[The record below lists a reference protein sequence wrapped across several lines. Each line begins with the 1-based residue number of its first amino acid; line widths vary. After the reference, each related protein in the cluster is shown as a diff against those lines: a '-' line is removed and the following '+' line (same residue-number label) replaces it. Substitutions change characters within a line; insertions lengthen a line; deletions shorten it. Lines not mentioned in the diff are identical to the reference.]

1 MRLQIRAIMNSPV
14 EDIFGFRTC
23 CGMRVFDQNLEIL
36 ITNGTQQVVCIPSY
50 FDLKDA
56 LASERIET
64 LMPHGEQRVAPG
76 ETIAFYCTMDE
87 NRWKKAKKMVFYDR
101 DGNQYAVDIGAQCT
115 RVDTRPFRDKKPK
128 L

>member
-1 MRLQIRAIMNSPV
+1 MPLQIRAIMNSPV
-14 EDIFGFRTC
+14 EDIFGFKTC

-36 ITNGTQQVVCIPSY
+36 ITNSSQKMVCISSY

-56 LASERIET
+56 FTSERIET

-87 NRWKKAKKMVFYDR
+87 NRWKKAEEMVFYDT
-101 DGNQYAVDIGAQCT
+101 DGNQYAVGLA
-115 RVDTRPFRDKKPK
+115 P
-128 L
+128 